1 MAKNSINLLQAELLP
16 KQAAVTLPRV
26 VTLWSVV
33 FLFMLSWTFLN
44 QYQVSTLSTKHSAL
58 SQEKTKQ
65 TKLLAQLQDKIKAN
79 RASSKVI
86 EELAML
92 KSFLKNKNVLLGE
105 LTDPTHTSVAGFAS
119 SMTELS
125 MMHHKDISLQHVN
138 ITYQDL
144 TFSGVARTPEAVPAW
159 LAKFETS
166 KFLSGKSF
174 INFSLNEN
182 EEKLTEFLVSSKVN
196 AGNANE

>member
-1 MAKNSINLLQAELLP
+1 MAKNSINLLQADLLP
-16 KQAAVTLPRV
+16 KQALVTLTRV
-26 VTLWSVV
+26 VMLWSVA
-33 FLFMLSWTFLN
+33 LLLMLSWTFLN
-44 QYQVSTLSTKHSAL
+44 QYQVETLSAKQLEL
-58 SQEKTKQ
+58 SKIKTNQNNLLAELQEKV
-65 TKLLAQLQDKIKAN
+65 KAN
-79 RASSKVI
+79 RASSTVI
-86 EELAML
+86 DELAML
-92 KSFLKNKNVLLGE
+92 KVFLKNKNVLLAE
-105 LTDPTHTSVAGFAS
+105 LTDPTHTSVAGFAA

-144 TFSGVARTPEAVPAW
+144 TFSGLARTPEAVPAW
-159 LAKFETS
+159 LAKFEES

-182 EEKLTEFLVSSKVN
+182 EQKLTKFLVSSKAD

>member
-1 MAKNSINLLQAELLP
+1 MAKNSINLLQADLLP
-16 KQAAVTLPRV
+16 KQALVTLPKV
-26 VTLWSVV
+26 VLLWSLV
-33 FLFMLSWTFLN
+33 FLLMLSWTFFN
-44 QYQVSTLSTKHSAL
+44 QYQVTTLNAKHQEL
-58 SQEKTKQ
+58 SKTKSNQ
-65 TKLLAQLQDKIKAN
+65 DKLLAQLQDKVKAN

-92 KSFLKNKNVLLGE
+92 KSFLKNKNVLLSE

-138 ITYQDL
+138 ITFQDL
-144 TFSGVARTPEAVPAW
+144 TFSGLARTPEAVPAW

-182 EEKLTEFLVSSKVN
+182 EEKLTEFIVSSKAN
-196 AGNANE
+196 ADE

>member
-1 MAKNSINLLQAELLP
+1 MAKNSINLLQADLLP
-16 KQAAVTLPRV
+16 KQALVTLPRV

-33 FLFMLSWTFLN
+33 FLFMLSWAFLN
-44 QYQVSTLSTKHSAL
+44 QYQVSTLSAKHLEL
-58 SQEKTKQ
+58 SQAKKKQ
-65 TKLLAQLQDKIKAN
+65 TKLLAQLQDKVKNN

-86 EELAML
+86 EELALL

-119 SMTELS
+119 AMTELS
-125 MMHHKDISLQHVN
+125 MMHHKDISLRNVN

-144 TFSGVARTPEAVPAW
+144 TFSGLARTPEAVPAW

-174 INFSLNEN
+174 VNFSLNEN
-182 EEKLTEFLVSSKVN
+182 EEKLTEFLVSSKAS
-196 AGNANE
+196 AGSADE

>member
-1 MAKNSINLLQAELLP
+1 MAKNSINLLQADLLP
-16 KQAAVTLPRV
+16 KQALVTLPRV

-33 FLFMLSWTFLN
+33 FLFMLSWAFLN
-44 QYQVSTLSTKHSAL
+44 QYQVSTLSAKHLEL
-58 SQEKTKQ
+58 SQAKKKQ
-65 TKLLAQLQDKIKAN
+65 TKLLAQLQDKVKNN

-86 EELAML
+86 EELALL

-119 SMTELS
+119 AMTELS
-125 MMHHKDISLQHVN
+125 KMHHKDISLRNVN

-144 TFSGVARTPEAVPAW
+144 TFSGLARTPEAVPAW

-174 INFSLNEN
+174 VNFSLNEN
-182 EEKLTEFLVSSKVN
+182 EEKLTEFLVSSKAS
-196 AGNANE
+196 AGNADE

>member
-1 MAKNSINLLQAELLP
+1 MAKNSINLLQADLLP
-16 KQAAVTLPRV
+16 KQALVTLPRV
-26 VTLWSVV
+26 VMVWS
-33 FLFMLSWTFLN
+33 FALLLMLSWSFVN
-44 QYQVSTLSTKHSAL
+44 DHQV
-58 SQEKTKQ
+58 
-65 TKLLAQLQDKIKAN
+65 TKLNAEKLALTKIKTNQNNLLAELKDKIKTNGAD
-79 RASSKVI
+79 SKVI

-92 KSFLKNKNVLLGE
+92 KGFLKNKKVLLGE
-105 LTDPTHTSVAGFAS
+105 LTDPTHTSAAGFAS

-125 MMHHKDISLQHVN
+125 LMHHKDISLQHVN

-144 TFSGVARTPEAVPAW
+144 TFSGLARTPEAVPAW

-182 EEKLTEFLVSSKVN
+182 EQKLTEFLVSSKAN
-196 AGNANE
+196 AGGADE

>member
-1 MAKNSINLLQAELLP
+1 MAKNSINLLQQDLLP
-16 KQAAVTLPRV
+16 KQVLVTLPRV
-26 VTLWSVV
+26 VMLWCLTLV
-33 FLFMLSWTFLN
+33 FMLSWTFFNL
-44 QYQVSTLSTKHSAL
+44 YQVTELTAKYVAL
-58 SQEKTKQ
+58 SQIKTNQ
-65 TKLLAQLQDKIKAN
+65 DNQLAQLENKLKAN
-79 RASSKVI
+79 RADVTVL

-92 KSFLKNKNVLLGE
+92 KIVLKNKSVLLNE
-105 LTDPTHTSVAGFAS
+105 LTDRTHTSVAGFAS

-125 MMHHKDISLQHVN
+125 LMHHKDISLQHVN

-174 INFSLNEN
+174 INFSLNKN
-182 EEKLTEFLVSSKVN
+182 EQKLTEFLVSSKSKTGG
-196 AGNANE
+196 ADE

>member
-1 MAKNSINLLQAELLP
+1 MAKNSINLLQQDLLP
-16 KQAAVTLPRV
+16 KQVLVTLPRV
-26 VTLWSVV
+26 VMLWCLALV
-33 FLFMLSWTFLN
+33 FMLSWTFFDH
-44 QYQVSTLSTKHSAL
+44 YQVTELTAKYVAL
-58 SQEKTKQ
+58 SQITTNQ
-65 TKLLAQLQDKIKAN
+65 DNQLAQLEDKLKAN
-79 RASSKVI
+79 TADVKVL

-92 KSFLKNKNVLLGE
+92 KIVLKNKSVLLNE
-105 LTDPTHTSVAGFAS
+105 LTDRTHTSVAGFAS

-125 MMHHKDISLQHVN
+125 LMHHKDISLQHVN

-182 EEKLTEFLVSSKVN
+182 EQKLTEFLVSSKSKTGG
-196 AGNANE
+196 ADE

>member
-26 VTLWSVV
+26 VLLWSVV
-33 FLFMLSWTFLN
+33 FLFMLSWAFLN
-44 QYQVSTLSTKHSAL
+44 QYQVSTLSAKHVEL
-58 SQEKTKQ
+58 SQTKSKQ

-125 MMHHKDISLQHVN
+125 MMHHKDISLQNVN

>member
-1 MAKNSINLLQAELLP
+1 MAKNSINLLQQDLLP
-16 KQAAVTLPRV
+16 KQVLVTLPRV
-26 VTLWSVV
+26 VMLWSLALV
-33 FLFMLSWTFLN
+33 FMLSWIFLN
-44 QYQVSTLSTKHSAL
+44 HYQVTELTAKYVAL
-58 SQEKTKQ
+58 SQIKTNQ
-65 TKLLAQLQDKIKAN
+65 DNQLAQLEGKLKAN
-79 RASSKVI
+79 RADVTVL

-92 KSFLKNKNVLLGE
+92 KIVLKNKSVLLNE
-105 LTDPTHTSVAGFAS
+105 LTDRTHTSVAGFAS

-125 MMHHKDISLQHVN
+125 LMHHKDISLQHVN

-182 EEKLTEFLVSSKVN
+182 EQKHTEFLVSSKSKTGG
-196 AGNANE
+196 ADE

>member
-1 MAKNSINLLQAELLP
+1 MAKNSINLLQQDLLP
-16 KQAAVTLPRV
+16 KQVLVTLPRV
-26 VTLWSVV
+26 VMLWCLTLV
-33 FLFMLSWTFLN
+33 FMLSWTIFN
-44 QYQVSTLSTKHSAL
+44 HYQVTELTAKYVTLS
-58 SQEKTKQ
+58 QIKTNQ
-65 TKLLAQLQDKIKAN
+65 DNQLAQLEDKLKAN
-79 RASSKVI
+79 RADVTVL

-92 KSFLKNKNVLLGE
+92 KIVLKNKSVLLNE
-105 LTDPTHTSVAGFAS
+105 LTDRTHTSVAGFAS

-125 MMHHKDISLQHVN
+125 LMHHKDISLQHVN

-174 INFSLNEN
+174 INFSLNKN
-182 EEKLTEFLVSSKVN
+182 EQKLTEFLVSSKSKTGG
-196 AGNANE
+196 ADE

>member
-16 KQAAVTLPRV
+16 KQAAMTLPRV

-58 SQEKTKQ
+58 SQEKVKQ

>member
-1 MAKNSINLLQAELLP
+1 MAKNSINLLQLDLLP
-16 KQAAVTLPRV
+16 KQALVTLPRV
-26 VTLWSVV
+26 VMLWSVV
-33 FLFMLSWTFLN
+33 LVFMLSWTFVNHYKVTELTAQHVALAKIKVN
-44 QYQVSTLSTKHSAL
+44 QDN
-58 SQEKTKQ
+58 
-65 TKLLAQLQDKIKAN
+65 LLAQLENKFKAN
-79 RASSKVI
+79 RADSAVI

-92 KSFLKNKNVLLGE
+92 KVFLKNKNALLSE
-105 LTDPTHTSVAGFAS
+105 LTDRTHTSVAGFAS

-159 LAKFETS
+159 LAKFEAS

-182 EEKLTEFLVSSKVN
+182 EQKLTEFLVSSKSKVGG
-196 AGNANE
+196 ADE

>member
-1 MAKNSINLLQAELLP
+1 MAKNSINLLQQDLLP
-16 KQAAVTLPRV
+16 KQVLVTLPRV
-26 VTLWSVV
+26 VMLWCLALV
-33 FLFMLSWTFLN
+33 FMLSWTFFDH
-44 QYQVSTLSTKHSAL
+44 YQVTELTAKYVAL
-58 SQEKTKQ
+58 SQIKTNQ
-65 TKLLAQLQDKIKAN
+65 DNQLAQLEDKLKAN
-79 RASSKVI
+79 TADVKVL

-92 KSFLKNKNVLLGE
+92 KIVLKNKSVLLNE
-105 LTDPTHTSVAGFAS
+105 LTDRTHTSVAGFAS

-125 MMHHKDISLQHVN
+125 LMHHKDISLQHVN

-182 EEKLTEFLVSSKVN
+182 DQKLTEFLVSSKSKTGG
-196 AGNANE
+196 ADE

>member
-1 MAKNSINLLQAELLP
+1 MAKNSINLLQQDLLP
-16 KQAAVTLPRV
+16 KQVLVTLPRV
-26 VTLWSVV
+26 VMLWCLALV
-33 FLFMLSWTFLN
+33 FMLSWTFLN
-44 QYQVSTLSTKHSAL
+44 HYQVTELTAKSVAL
-58 SQEKTKQ
+58 SQIKTNQ
-65 TKLLAQLQDKIKAN
+65 DNLLVQLEDKLKAN
-79 RASSKVI
+79 RADVTVL

-92 KSFLKNKNVLLGE
+92 KIVLKNKSVLLSE
-105 LTDPTHTSVAGFAS
+105 LTDRTHTSVAGFAS

-125 MMHHKDISLQHVN
+125 LMHHKDISLQHVN

-182 EEKLTEFLVSSKVN
+182 EQKLTEFLVSSKSKTGG
-196 AGNANE
+196 ADE

>member
-1 MAKNSINLLQAELLP
+1 MAKNSINLLQADLLP
-16 KQAAVTLPRV
+16 KQALVTLPKV
-26 VTLWSVV
+26 VTLWFVV

-44 QYQVSTLSTKHSAL
+44 QYQVSTLSAKHLAL
-58 SQEKTKQ
+58 SQTKAKQ
-65 TKLLAQLQDKIKAN
+65 TKLLAQLQDKVKTN

-119 SMTELS
+119 AMTELS
-125 MMHHKDISLQHVN
+125 MMHHKDISLRNVN

-144 TFSGVARTPEAVPAW
+144 TFSGLARTPEAVPAW
-159 LAKFETS
+159 LAKFESS

-174 INFSLNEN
+174 VNFSLNEN
-182 EEKLTEFLVSSKVN
+182 EEKLTEFLVSSKAS
-196 AGNANE
+196 AGNADE

>member
-1 MAKNSINLLQAELLP
+1 MAKNSINLLQADLLP
-16 KQAAVTLPRV
+16 KQALVTLPKV

-33 FLFMLSWTFLN
+33 FLFMLSWAFLN
-44 QYQVSTLSTKHSAL
+44 QYQVTTLSAKHIDL
-58 SQEKTKQ
+58 SQEKAKQ
-65 TKLLAQLQDKIKAN
+65 TKLLAQLQDKVKTN

-119 SMTELS
+119 AMTELS
-125 MMHHKDISLQHVN
+125 MMHHKDISLRNVN

-144 TFSGVARTPEAVPAW
+144 TFSGLARTPEAVPAW
-159 LAKFETS
+159 LAKFESS

-174 INFSLNEN
+174 VNFSLNEN
-182 EEKLTEFLVSSKVN
+182 EEKLTEFLVSSKAS
-196 AGNANE
+196 AGNADE

>member
-26 VTLWSVV
+26 VALWSVV

-58 SQEKTKQ
+58 SQEKAKQ

-125 MMHHKDISLQHVN
+125 MMHHNDISLQHVN

>member
-1 MAKNSINLLQAELLP
+1 MAKNSINLLQQDLLP
-16 KQAAVTLPRV
+16 KQVLVTLPRV
-26 VTLWSVV
+26 VMLWCLTLV
-33 FLFMLSWTFLN
+33 FMLSWTFFN
-44 QYQVSTLSTKHSAL
+44 HYQVTELTAKYVAL
-58 SQEKTKQ
+58 SQIKTNQ
-65 TKLLAQLQDKIKAN
+65 DNQLAQLEDKLKAN
-79 RASSKVI
+79 RADVTVL

-92 KSFLKNKNVLLGE
+92 KIVLKNKSVLLNE
-105 LTDPTHTSVAGFAS
+105 LTDRTHTSVAGFAS

-125 MMHHKDISLQHVN
+125 LMHHKDISLQHVN

-182 EEKLTEFLVSSKVN
+182 EQKLTEFLVSSKSKTGG
-196 AGNANE
+196 ADE

>member
-16 KQAAVTLPRV
+16 KQALVTLPKV
-26 VTLWSVV
+26 VTVWSVV

-44 QYQVSTLSTKHSAL
+44 QYQVTVLSAKHLEL
-58 SQEKTKQ
+58 SKVKAKQ
-65 TKLLAQLQDKIKAN
+65 SKLLVQLQDKVKAN

-138 ITYQDL
+138 ITFQDL
-144 TFSGVARTPEAVPAW
+144 TFSGLARTPEAVPAW
-159 LAKFETS
+159 LAKFEAS
-166 KFLSGKSF
+166 NFLSGKSF

>member
-1 MAKNSINLLQAELLP
+1 MAKNSINLLQQDLLP
-16 KQAAVTLPRV
+16 KQVLVTLPRV
-26 VTLWSVV
+26 VMLWCLTLV
-33 FLFMLSWTFLN
+33 FMLSWTIFN
-44 QYQVSTLSTKHSAL
+44 HYQVTELTAKYVTLS
-58 SQEKTKQ
+58 QIKTNQ
-65 TKLLAQLQDKIKAN
+65 DNQLAQLEDKLKAN
-79 RASSKVI
+79 RADVTVL

-92 KSFLKNKNVLLGE
+92 KIVLKNKSVLLNE
-105 LTDPTHTSVAGFAS
+105 LTDRTHTSVAGFAS

-125 MMHHKDISLQHVN
+125 LMHHKDISLQHVN

-182 EEKLTEFLVSSKVN
+182 EQKLTEFLVSSKSKTGG
-196 AGNANE
+196 ADE

>member
-1 MAKNSINLLQAELLP
+1 
-16 KQAAVTLPRV
+16 
-26 VTLWSVV
+26 
-33 FLFMLSWTFLN
+33 
-44 QYQVSTLSTKHSAL
+44 
-58 SQEKTKQ
+58 
-65 TKLLAQLQDKIKAN
+65 
-79 RASSKVI
+79 
-86 EELAML
+86 
-92 KSFLKNKNVLLGE
+92 
-105 LTDPTHTSVAGFAS
+105 VAGFAS

-125 MMHHKDISLQHVN
+125 LMHHKDISLQHVN

-182 EEKLTEFLVSSKVN
+182 EQKLTEFLVSSKSKTGG
-196 AGNANE
+196 ADE

>member
-26 VTLWSVV
+26 VLLWSVV
-33 FLFMLSWTFLN
+33 FLFMLSWAFLN
-44 QYQVSTLSTKHSAL
+44 QYQVSTLSAKHVEL
-58 SQEKTKQ
+58 SQTKSKQ

-86 EELAML
+86 EELALL
-92 KSFLKNKNVLLGE
+92 KSFLKNKNVLLKE

-125 MMHHKDISLQHVN
+125 MMHHKDISLQNVN

>member
-1 MAKNSINLLQAELLP
+1 MAKNSINLLQADLLP
-16 KQAAVTLPRV
+16 KQALVTLPRV

-44 QYQVSTLSTKHSAL
+44 QYQVTTLSAKHSEL
-58 SQEKTKQ
+58 SKVKAKQE
-65 TKLLAQLQDKIKAN
+65 KLLAQLQEKVKAN
-79 RASSKVI
+79 RVSSKVI
-86 EELAML
+86 DELAML

-125 MMHHKDISLQHVN
+125 KMHHKDISLQHVN

-144 TFSGVARTPEAVPAW
+144 TFSGLARTPEAVPAW

-182 EEKLTEFLVSSKVN
+182 EEKLTQFLVSSKASV
-196 AGNANE
+196 GETNE

>member
-1 MAKNSINLLQAELLP
+1 MAKNSINLLQQDLLP
-16 KQAAVTLPRV
+16 KQVLVTLPRV
-26 VTLWSVV
+26 VMLWCLTLV
-33 FLFMLSWTFLN
+33 FMLSWTIFN
-44 QYQVSTLSTKHSAL
+44 HYQVTELTAKYVTLS
-58 SQEKTKQ
+58 QIKTNQ
-65 TKLLAQLQDKIKAN
+65 DNQLAQLEDKLKAN
-79 RASSKVI
+79 RADVTVL

-92 KSFLKNKNVLLGE
+92 KIVLKNKSVLLNE
-105 LTDPTHTSVAGFAS
+105 LTDRTHTSVAGFAS

-125 MMHHKDISLQHVN
+125 LMHHKDISLQHVN

-144 TFSGVARTPEAVPAW
+144 TFSGVARTAEAVPAW

-182 EEKLTEFLVSSKVN
+182 DQKLTEFLVSSKSKTGG
-196 AGNANE
+196 ADE

>member
-1 MAKNSINLLQAELLP
+1 
-16 KQAAVTLPRV
+16 
-26 VTLWSVV
+26 
-33 FLFMLSWTFLN
+33 
-44 QYQVSTLSTKHSAL
+44 
-58 SQEKTKQ
+58 
-65 TKLLAQLQDKIKAN
+65 
-79 RASSKVI
+79 
-86 EELAML
+86 
-92 KSFLKNKNVLLGE
+92 
-105 LTDPTHTSVAGFAS
+105 
-119 SMTELS
+119 MTELS

-182 EEKLTEFLVSSKVN
+182 EEKLTAFLVSSKVN

>member
-26 VTLWSVV
+26 VLLWSVV

-44 QYQVSTLSTKHSAL
+44 QYQVSTLSVKHVEL
-58 SQEKTKQ
+58 SQTKSKK

-86 EELAML
+86 EELALL
-92 KSFLKNKNVLLGE
+92 KSFLKNKNVLLKE

-144 TFSGVARTPEAVPAW
+144 TFSGLARTPEAVPAW

-182 EEKLTEFLVSSKVN
+182 EEKFTEFLVSSKVN

>member
-1 MAKNSINLLQAELLP
+1 MAKNSINLLQQDLLP
-16 KQAAVTLPRV
+16 KQVLVTLPRV
-26 VTLWSVV
+26 VMLWSLVLV
-33 FLFMLSWTFLN
+33 FMLSWTFFN
-44 QYQVSTLSTKHSAL
+44 HYQVTELTAKYVAL
-58 SQEKTKQ
+58 SQIKTNQ
-65 TKLLAQLQDKIKAN
+65 DNQLAQLEDKLKAN
-79 RASSKVI
+79 RADVKVL

-92 KSFLKNKNVLLGE
+92 KIVLKNKSVLLNE
-105 LTDPTHTSVAGFAS
+105 LTDRTHTSVAGFAS

-125 MMHHKDISLQHVN
+125 LMHHKDISLQHVN

-182 EEKLTEFLVSSKVN
+182 EQKLTEFLVSSKSKTGG
-196 AGNANE
+196 ADE